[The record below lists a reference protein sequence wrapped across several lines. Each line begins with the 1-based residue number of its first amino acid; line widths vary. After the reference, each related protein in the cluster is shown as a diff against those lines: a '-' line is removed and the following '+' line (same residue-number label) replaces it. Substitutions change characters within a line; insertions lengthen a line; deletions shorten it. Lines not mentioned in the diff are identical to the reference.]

1 MRTMN
6 HVDKNVSFDAEALR
20 RKVSEIRTIATD
32 APPEEFDGGKTVD
45 LNPMAQKIALQ
56 FRADT
61 YSPSMIIGLLRLL
74 EFSALFT
81 IGYGINMLYVAPGM
95 DMVFFYI
102 AVLIGG
108 SAVGVIL
115 LHLADAYQVPSLR
128 SPWRMAPR
136 LLAAWA
142 IAFACMSLVLFFFKM
157 GGDYSRVWFGSWFV
171 LGAVYL
177 IAERQII
184 AYSIRHWARNGTME
198 RRAVIVGGGEPA
210 KELIRML
217 ERQPEN
223 DIRICGIF
231 DDRDERRSPSVIA
244 GYPKLGTV
252 AELVEFARLARIDM
266 LIISLPFSA
275 ETRILMLLKKLWVLP
290 VDIRLAAHAK
300 GLRFRPRSYSQVGDM
315 SMLDIFDKPI
325 ADWDNVAKRIFDI
338 GFSLVALATLW
349 PVFIGAALAV
359 KLTSQGPIIFK
370 QKRHGFN
377 NEVIEVYKF
386 RSMYTNMADP
396 SARAAVTKG
405 DPRVTPVGR
414 FLRKSS
420 IDELPQIFNVLKGQL
435 SLVGPRPHAIQAQS
449 HDRKYVDVVEG
460 YFARHRVKP
469 GVTGWAQI
477 NGWRGEIDHDDKI
490 RFRTEFDLYYIENW
504 SLWLD
509 LKILFLTPIRLL
521 NTENA
526 Y

>member
-1 MRTMN
+1 MN
-6 HVDKNVSFDAEALR
+6 HVDKSESFDAEALR
-20 RKVSEIRTIATD
+20 RKVSESGGNASAS
-32 APPEEFDGGKTVD
+32 APDNADDKAVE
-45 LNPMAQKIALQ
+45 LNPLARKIAQQ
-56 FRADT
+56 FREDT
-61 YSPSMIIGLLRLL
+61 FSPSMITGLLRLG
-74 EFSALFT
+74 EFAAL
-81 IGYGINMLYVAPGM
+81 IALGYLIHAFYVGVGMTALYVA
-95 DMVFFYI
+95 
-102 AVLIGG
+102 VLAGG
-108 SAVGVIL
+108 AAVGIL
-115 LHLADAYQVPSLR
+115 LLQLADAYQIPALR
-128 SPWRMAPR
+128 SPLRMTPR
-136 LLAAWA
+136 ILAAWA
-142 IAFACMSLVLFFFKM
+142 IAFAAMALVLFFFKS
-157 GGDYSRVWFGSWFV
+157 GDHYSRVWFASWFAT
-171 LGAVYL
+171 GALYL
-177 IAERQII
+177 VVERQVI
-184 AYSIRHWARNGTME
+184 AYAIRRWARNGTME

-210 KELIRML
+210 KELIRTL
-217 ERQPEN
+217 EHQPEN

-231 DDRDERRSPSVIA
+231 DDRDERRSPSIIA
-244 GYPKLGTV
+244 GYPKLGNV

-266 LIISLPFSA
+266 LIISLPLSA
-275 ETRILMLLKKLWVLP
+275 ETRILSLLKKLWVLP

-300 GLRFRPRSYSQVGDM
+300 GLRFRPRSYSQVG
-315 SMLDIFDKPI
+315 SLPMLDIFDKPI
-325 ADWDNVAKRIFDI
+325 ADWDNVAKRIFDL
-338 GFSLVALATLW
+338 FFCLVALALLW
-349 PVFIGAALAV
+349 PVMIGAALAV
-359 KLTSQGPIIFK
+359 KFTSPGPIIFK

-377 NEVIEVYKF
+377 NEIIDVYKF
-386 RSMYTNMADP
+386 RSMYTHLSDP
-396 SARAAVTKG
+396 TARAAVTKG

-420 IDELPQIFNVLKGQL
+420 IDELPQLFNVLKGQL

-449 HDRKYVDVVEG
+449 RDRKYVDVVDG